1 MQLKFNMK
9 MHAETET
16 RKGKS
21 KQHLTVGTVQITDAS
36 GDQMS
41 HPLANVVTI
50 SSCSA
55 IISVDG

>member
-1 MQLKFNMK
+1 MK